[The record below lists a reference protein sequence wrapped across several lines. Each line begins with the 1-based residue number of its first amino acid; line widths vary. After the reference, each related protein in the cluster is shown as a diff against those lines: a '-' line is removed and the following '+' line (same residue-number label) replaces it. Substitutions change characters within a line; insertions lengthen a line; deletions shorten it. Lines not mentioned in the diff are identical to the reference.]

1 MFPYQNPELPVE
13 ERIDDLL
20 ARMTIE
26 EKILQ
31 TDQYGSNDFTT
42 QDEKRRERAAPR
54 HDRRSGEYCAALC
67 DGKHPVGH
75 SLSVQ

>member
-31 TDQYGSNDFTT
+31 TDQ
-42 QDEKRRERAAPR
+42 
-54 HDRRSGEYCAALC
+54 
-67 DGKHPVGH
+67 
-75 SLSVQ
+75 